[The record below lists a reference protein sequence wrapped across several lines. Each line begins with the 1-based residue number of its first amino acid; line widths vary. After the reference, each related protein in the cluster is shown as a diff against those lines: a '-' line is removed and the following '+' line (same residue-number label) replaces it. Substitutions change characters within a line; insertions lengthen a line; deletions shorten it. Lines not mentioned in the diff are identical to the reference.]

1 MDGPFTSYAQN
12 FEDVRLLRAVH
23 DLAAGRYLDTGTQDP
38 ARDSVSLAF
47 YARGWRGVHVEPTP
61 AYAAA
66 MRAARPEETVIEA
79 AVSRHPGPIPFFEIP
94 ETGISTGV
102 ANIAAAHARAGWQN
116 REIAVATVTLAA
128 LFDLMG
134 DAPIHW
140 LKIDVEGMEADV
152 LRSWG
157 DHPARPIALVI
168 EATVPNTQI
177 PTHDEWYDLVLSRG
191 YRDVLFD
198 GLSRYFIHET
208 QAERGSALALSPNV
222 FDGFQVTPSHFVS
235 GRMAGETEA
244 LLEQARQRAE
254 AQREEAV
261 LAANEQ
267 AKAALETARAE
278 LEQRILG
285 LQSRLTET
293 EEALAETQR
302 QGLSLAREAGQLQ
315 GQLRA
320 EAEAAAAQL
329 RQAEETRLELKT
341 RLAAV
346 DDRLT
351 QTQARLQDER
361 ASGEALRARIALTES
376 TNSKLNDDLAAANG
390 ALDEHRRKEAAL
402 SAQVAERTEQLAA
415 ANRARDEHRRT
426 EAALSAQVTNCTAQL
441 AAANRSVDEG
451 QQRELALSAQ
461 VAEAAQ
467 RLAEGEAALRQ
478 AEALGVSRDTEL
490 AQAQARMA
498 WLDERL
504 MQAAGL
510 LDHAPDPLDGWPR
523 RLAMLLA
530 RIANRQPDA
539 IAANRAA
546 SIEAWRA
553 TLSDPAAQ
561 PPLHGEFTIAENT
574 DFVDGAAIQGSP
586 FMSADES
593 PITSV
598 PRLLAPHDA
607 EFIRV
612 AYQAILGRAPD
623 PEGGTYY
630 LGRLRAGTHKL
641 EILKQLRR
649 SPEGRNFIPGVAGL
663 DRAIRRHRIANLPL
677 VGPIIRTFNRSDGN
691 SAVERQLR
699 VILNEVGRLH
709 ADQTSLFR
717 AVSALADRPVVVAC
731 TAVPPSVSQPNGP
744 AQDAPVQARANLA
757 ALPTLAVTLDEIGP
771 MASFEH
777 FLSSLQS
784 SVASSREATML
795 NQS

>member
-12 FEDVRLLRAVH
+12 FEDVRLLRAFH
-23 DLAAGRYLDTGTQDP
+23 DVAAGRYLDIGTQDP
-38 ARDSVSLAF
+38 VRDSVSLAF
-47 YARGWRGVHVEPTP
+47 YERGWRGVHVEPTP

-66 MRAARPEETVIEA
+66 MRAARPDETVIEA

-402 SAQVAERTEQLAA
+402 SVQVAEITEQLAA

-699 VILNEVGRLH
+699 VILNEVGRLRGGQASITTNIEQISAELRYAGHRH
-709 ADQTSLFR
+709 AE
-717 AVSALADRPVVVAC
+717 A
-731 TAVPPSVSQPNGP
+731 TAS
-744 AQDAPVQARANLA
+744 
-757 ALPTLAVTLDEIGP
+757 ALPTTTEPPVQPDP
-771 MASFEH
+771 MARNDLNNP
-777 FLSSLQS
+777 LSVEEIIARFS
-784 SVASSREATML
+784 
-795 NQS
+795 